1 MFCLGFTKIKM
12 EKEMTLQ
19 DFKTNIH
26 KATES
31 CQQVLQ
37 QSHDQ
42 VHYILVYYYYKHTCN
57 STCRRIDIEIY
68 AVPIFSLAY
77 IL

>member
-1 MFCLGFTKIKM
+1 MFCLGFTEIKM

-26 KATES
+26 KASES

-42 VHYILVYYYYKHTCN
+42 VQEYFNLLVLLNIHATQ
-57 STCRRIDIEIY
+57 
-68 AVPIFSLAY
+68 LAAESM
-77 IL
+77 

>member
-42 VHYILVYYYYKHTCN
+42 VHYILVY
-57 STCRRIDIEIY
+57 
-68 AVPIFSLAY
+68 
-77 IL
+77 